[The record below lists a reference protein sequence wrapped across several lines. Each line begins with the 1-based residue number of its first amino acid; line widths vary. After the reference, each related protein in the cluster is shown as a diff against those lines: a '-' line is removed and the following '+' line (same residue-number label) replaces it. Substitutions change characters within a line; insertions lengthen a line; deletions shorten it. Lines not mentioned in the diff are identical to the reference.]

1 MQKETL
7 KEEVNKRKLKNVIF
21 RNPVPKE
28 EVFKYILAS
37 DVGTSVLKRV
47 DTFKTIYSNKT
58 FDYMSCEKPILLA
71 IDGVSRE
78 LIEKS
83 ESGIYVEPEN
93 TKSIINGIKVLLS
106 MSDKELLLMG
116 KAGYEYSKKHF
127 DREFLAKKYLS
138 KIFEIKNYH
147 E

>member
-1 MQKETL
+1 
-7 KEEVNKRKLKNVIF
+7 
-21 RNPVPKE
+21 
-28 EVFKYILAS
+28 
-37 DVGTSVLKRV
+37 
-47 DTFKTIYSNKT
+47 
-58 FDYMSCEKPILLA
+58 MSCEKPILLA
-71 IDGVSRE
+71 IDGVSRK
-78 LIEKS
+78 LIEES

-127 DREFLAKKYLS
+127 DREFLAKKYLN